1 VTEIAHAADGL
12 ASRAARA
19 AAGLDVAALDSGVL
33 VSVKAHLLDCLG
45 MILAGAAGERVARA
59 LAVTGPADVPFVLS
73 LACGALGLDDF
84 DEATRAHPGAVL
96 VPALAGAAMAARHE
110 VSGADLAAALVA
122 GYQLFGGLGE
132 VLDAGR
138 LHLRG
143 QHPSTVLG
151 VPSVALAVCRMLR
164 YDVATTSDAIGIGAS
179 LSCGI
184 TEFDE
189 RETMRAV
196 QTAWAASAG
205 LRAAQLAE
213 AGFHASPAALEA
225 PGGLVGRTGT
235 SAEALAT
242 AELLAGP
249 PWHIEHVSFK
259 PYPHFSDLHPVSAV
273 LIGMLGDQRLP
284 PEQVAAIGV
293 RLTPIAA
300 SRLFDDFPPQNPKQA
315 KRSARFALASCVVAA
330 HRVGRGS
337 ALLGAFSAERLADV
351 EVLDLAARTTVTA
364 DLPPQG
370 PAGSVTVTL
379 TDGRTW
385 SGDAS
390 GYPGDGRDPALRWGW
405 SDAVARYGDLCT
417 GAGSDPQLDSALL
430 DMVDGL
436 ERVDDVRPALQRLRR
451 LVLR

>member
-1 VTEIAHAADGL
+1 MTSAADGL
-12 ASRAARA
+12 AHRAARA
-19 AAGLDVAALDSGVL
+19 AAGLDVAALSSGVL
-33 VSVKAHLLDCLG
+33 VSVKTHLLDCLG
-45 MILAGAAGERVARA
+45 MILAGAADERVKRA
-59 LAVTGPADVPFVLS
+59 LAATGRADVPFLLS

-96 VPALAGAAMAARHE
+96 VPALAGAAMAARQE
-110 VSGADLAAALVA
+110 VGGADLAAALVA

-132 VLDAGR
+132 VVDAGR
-138 LHLRG
+138 MHLRG
-143 QHPSTVLG
+143 HHPSTFLG
-151 VPSVALAVCRMLR
+151 VPSAALAVCRMLGS
-164 YDVATTSDAIGIGAS
+164 DIATTTDAIGIGAS

-205 LRAAQLAE
+205 LRAAELAE
-213 AGFHASPAALEA
+213 AGFHASPVALEA
-225 PGGLVGRTGT
+225 PGGLIGRTGT
-235 SAEALAT
+235 SADALAA

-249 PWHIEHVSFK
+249 PWHIEQVSFK

-284 PEQVAAIGV
+284 PEHVEAIQV
-293 RLTPIAA
+293 RLTQVAA
-300 SRLFDDFPPQNPKQA
+300 SRLFHDFPPRNAKQA
-315 KRSARFALASCVVAA
+315 KRSGRFALASCVLAA
-330 HRVGRGS
+330 HRVGQGS

-351 EVLDLAARTTVTA
+351 DVLDLAGRITVIA

-370 PAGSVTVTL
+370 VTGSVTVTL
-379 TDGRTW
+379 TDGRIW
-385 SGDAS
+385 SGDAG

-417 GAGSDPQLDSALL
+417 AGSCDPELGSALL

-436 ERVDDVRPALQRLRR
+436 ERVDDVRPPLERLCR